1 MRRSL
6 RAERANAASA
16 ETTGDRFEAQKRL
29 RLTAVAAAREKLAQH
44 TDQVDAEKHR
54 AMIEELDLE
63 EQQTRGT
70 WGNQAQA
77 LQSNPSVP

>member
-1 MRRSL
+1 MTGSRRKSVCAFL
-6 RAERANAASA
+6 LLQRH
-16 ETTGDRFEAQKRL
+16 
-29 RLTAVAAAREKLAQH
+29 ARSWHSKH

-77 LQSNPSVP
+77 LQSNPNVP